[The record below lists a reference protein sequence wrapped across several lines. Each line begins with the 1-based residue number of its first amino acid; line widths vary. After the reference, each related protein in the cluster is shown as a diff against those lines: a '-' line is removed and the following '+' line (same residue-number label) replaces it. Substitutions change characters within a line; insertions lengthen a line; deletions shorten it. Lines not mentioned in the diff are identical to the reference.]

1 MIPLTKLGQSTMKK
15 KSALEKK
22 IGYSF
27 KNPDLLERALTHKT
41 FAFEA
46 STPIEYNERLEFLGD
61 SILNFVTAEKL
72 YKTNTFYSEGELTRR
87 RALLVNNNIL
97 GQKAKTLKIGKYL
110 RLGKGEEKQKGFENP
125 STLANCLEAVF
136 GAIYLDS
143 DLETTKK
150 IILNLIFEEQNE

>member
-1 MIPLTKLGQSTMKK
+1 MRKK
-15 KSALEKK
+15 NSALEKK
-22 IGYSF
+22 INYCF
-27 KNPDLLERALTHKT
+27 KDPNLLERALTHKT

-61 SILNFVTAEKL
+61 SILNFITAEKL
-72 YKTNTFYSEGELTRR
+72 YKSNIFYSEGELTRR

-97 GQKAKTLKIGKYL
+97 AKKAKELKIGNHL

-125 STLANCLEAVF
+125 SNLANCLEAVF